1 MSNLEPILFTAIA
14 ISISLLVISNFRL
27 RLRNK
32 KLVIQNVQEVL
43 DKNIIA
49 QRLKEELEKKNN
61 VEIEKTDGFLKFISE
76 SRDWAFK
83 YIEDVHAD
91 FLKFKDKVEP
101 KFEYS
106 NKYLRFSTESAA
118 TKILDEIYE
127 AYEEFKRIM
136 PEDNNSQSKD

>member
-136 PEDNNSQSKD
+136 PEDNNGQGKD